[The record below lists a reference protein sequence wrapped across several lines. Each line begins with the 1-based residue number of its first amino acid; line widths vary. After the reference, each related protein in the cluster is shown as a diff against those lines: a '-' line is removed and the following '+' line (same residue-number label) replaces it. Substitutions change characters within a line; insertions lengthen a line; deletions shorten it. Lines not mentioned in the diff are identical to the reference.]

1 MCEQADERL
10 KSVGASAG
18 FAQNGMYVLC
28 MLLAGC
34 FDLLSNLF

>member
-18 FAQNGMYVLC
+18 TAQNGMYVF
-28 MLLAGC
+28 MYAFGWLL
-34 FDLLSNLF
+34 